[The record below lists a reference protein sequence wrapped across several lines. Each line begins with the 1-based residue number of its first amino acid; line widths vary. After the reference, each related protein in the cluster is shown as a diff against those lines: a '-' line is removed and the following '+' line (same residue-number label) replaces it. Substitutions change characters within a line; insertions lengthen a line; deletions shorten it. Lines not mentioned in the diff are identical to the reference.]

1 MVTRHELTD
10 YQWQVISSLLPD
22 PKVSRPGRP
31 LLDHRPLLNGI
42 FWHLKVGSSWRDIPE
57 KYGPWQTIYHRF
69 NNWRKDGT
77 WNEILSYLQFWLD
90 QEGLINWDFF
100 CIDGSNIRA
109 HKAAAGARKNTQESE
124 EPNDHALGYSRGG
137 FGSKIHLVSDGE
149 GLPLSVLLTAGQK
162 HEAPMFEETLDSVR
176 VMQLSGPA
184 RCRPKSLAADKAYGS
199 RKIRNWLRR
208 KKIEAVIPLRKDE
221 RRRRKG
227 RPLNFDRDK
236 YRERNVVERCIG
248 WIKEN
253 RAVATR
259 YDKLA
264 VNYLAQVKLA
274 MIRLCL
280 DML

>member
-10 YQWQVISSLLPD
+10 YQWQVLSSILPD
-22 PKVSRPGRP
+22 PKISRPGRP

-42 FWHLKVGSSWRDIPE
+42 FWHLKVGSPWRDIPE

-77 WNEILSYLQFWLD
+77 WKQILAQLHFWLD
-90 QEGLINWDFF
+90 QEGLINWDLF
-100 CIDGSNIRA
+100 CIDGSNVRA
-109 HKAAAGARKNTQESE
+109 HKAAAGARKDAHTAK
-124 EPNDHALGYSRGG
+124 EPQDHALGYSRGG
-137 FGSKIHLVSDGE
+137 FGSKIHLVSDGD

-162 HEAPMFEETLDSVR
+162 HEAPMFEETLNSVC
-176 VMQLSGPA
+176 VAQLSGPA
-184 RCRPKSLAADKAYGS
+184 RRRPKSLAADKAYGS
-199 RKIRNWLRR
+199 RKIRSWLRA
-208 KKIEAVIPLRKDE
+208 KKIEAAIPLRKDE

-236 YRERNVVERCIG
+236 YKERNVVERCIG
-248 WIKEN
+248 WLKGN
-253 RAVATR
+253 RAIATR

-264 VNYLAQVKLA
+264 VNYLAQVRLA